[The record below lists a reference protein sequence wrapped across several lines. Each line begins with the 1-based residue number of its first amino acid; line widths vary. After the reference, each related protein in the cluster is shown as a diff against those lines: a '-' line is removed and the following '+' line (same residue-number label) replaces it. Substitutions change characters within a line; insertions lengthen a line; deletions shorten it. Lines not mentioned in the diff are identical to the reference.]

1 MRRRAGDGYRRG
13 QAVPR
18 AATADECVGEGRR
31 DLSSEQAR
39 YRDTAIAATG
49 ERIDTHHCK
58 LE

>member
-1 MRRRAGDGYRRG
+1 MRRRAGEGYRRG

-18 AATADECVGEGRR
+18 AATAGEGCR

-49 ERIDTHHCK
+49 ERIGTHHCK